1 MENKNMTAPTSNG
14 VIVPQYSHALP
25 VSSTGSSS
33 GLDTYFVMD
42 DMPFAAG
49 DYKVNPPERNEDSL
63 HHYGTHQSKTYLQ
76 GHIFRSDKS
85 EIELQ
90 RYFITNEE
98 SSRLSGDMRSNGD
111 KLGALAIKVQSPTDS
126 PSCEKTHSLTP
137 ERQIAGP
144 RTTDLSVTVLGS
156 DIVVLTGIIFDD
168 LTAEFGPLVKENIR
182 QLMVDFFVLLST
194 SDNGSISTSKKSH
207 NSYFGA
213 QFIRDQSQHKE
224 IVKKC
229 LTKGYVSVLLY
240 YPSEDGLQKMV
251 QESQQGMENIT
262 PYESTNKYQGST
274 FCKSRRQTLI
284 FLSLS
289 LFLFVPQMNVIPPT
303 VAENSIAVKIEYSE
317 NGNNYYHPHDQYP
330 ICNTSQEQAQTYPN
344 MDGLAA
350 ILQGPLPFAYLLEK
364 IIHEIL
370 IAHQHDVWCECGS
383 THVDT
388 FWFERL
394 VGDADGEQSY
404 YAMLE
409 LLEPILEKWMEA
421 MRGLEDLHTEL
432 LLVHIYTAMSA
443 GTLSSSGSESDC
455 KEL

>member
-1 MENKNMTAPTSNG
+1 MTAPTSNG

-111 KLGALAIKVQSPTDS
+111 KL
-126 PSCEKTHSLTP
+126 
-137 ERQIAGP
+137 
-144 RTTDLSVTVLGS
+144 
-156 DIVVLTGIIFDD
+156 D

-194 SDNGSISTSKKSH
+194 SDNGFISTSKKSH

-240 YPSEDGLQKMV
+240 YPSEDGLQKMA

-262 PYESTNKYQGST
+262 PYESTNKYQ
-274 FCKSRRQTLI
+274 
-284 FLSLS
+284 
-289 LFLFVPQMNVIPPT
+289 
-303 VAENSIAVKIEYSE
+303 
-317 NGNNYYHPHDQYP
+317 
-330 ICNTSQEQAQTYPN
+330 
-344 MDGLAA
+344 
-350 ILQGPLPFAYLLEK
+350 
-364 IIHEIL
+364 
-370 IAHQHDVWCECGS
+370 
-383 THVDT
+383 
-388 FWFERL
+388 
-394 VGDADGEQSY
+394 GDADGEQSY